1 MEPQLFEPDPNQA
14 RVLEHRRG
22 ALLVTG
28 EAGTGKTAVLEER
41 FARSI
46 EGGADPE
53 RVALV
58 VGSAGARDRAK
69 RRLLKRLRTSLPSL
83 RVMTIHGL
91 AYQVLLPRYGALGY
105 ADMPELLS
113 ASDQFAKVH

>member
-1 MEPQLFEPDPNQA
+1 MASQRSELDPDQV
-14 RVLEHRRG
+14 RVLEHARG
-22 ALLVTG
+22 PLLVTG
-28 EAGTGKTAVLEER
+28 EAGTGKTAALEGR

-69 RRLLKRLRTSLPSL
+69 RRLLRRLRTSLPSL

-91 AYQVLLPRYGALGY
+91 AYQVLLQRFAALGY

-113 ASDQFAKVH
+113 AS